1 MPLNFYE
8 DQADTGS
15 VLESAIQPYD
25 DGESADKFIL
35 NRPLQNL
42 RNRTEVTRRAS
53 DFQDLLSRSD
63 RGLIVASDIG
73 AHIWFQEYGDT
84 HGGYGFRI
92 SSDGGWGD
100 WDKDLVLFPIVSSAT
115 FPETTPTAPILT
127 KYVYDDGEEGRFAVY
142 PQVEGTSRK
151 VAQGASN
158 LCIKI
163 FKVANSNPP
172 TPIVSIEGALNPS
185 SPDPES
191 GPITICVQIAYN
203 NTTTIS
209 SVVSAINLH
218 SAALTIVTAEVLE
231 GGSRTI
237 STEVARTKFYSSAGC
252 VGGID
257 DEAFRI
263 SGEQL
268 MNYFEFPY
276 TNRLKEGSFLVFD
289 FLSAKERLKNDL
301 DIYPYSVLRTVH
313 PGSSPGDTRNIGDC
327 TGTVPICKMLNG
339 NLHFFNGRSF
349 RQGVDERFMDSQAEE
364 SRLRAELQ
372 DPVDPLEGDAMVGAQ
387 AKSSTLISLPL
398 GTIHSQ
404 LTKLTDLGKAEV
416 GKGASLVYSTY
427 TGASPI
433 SPLTPGNFR
442 SQLQE
447 LLNHLTDDTGADHGA
462 SKIGVEAYS
471 PLSRGYV
478 ADQIHYIWNRQ
489 IHHEQVTADYHKL
502 EAIETRPF
510 VLVSQVS
517 GEGYTTI
524 AAALNAVKTTG
535 GTIYIKGGTYTE
547 AINLAS
553 VTVAHP
559 IEFVG
564 MGEDDVSPTNGE
576 VVWQNA
582 STYCLQI
589 ASDCVLQA
597 KISFR
602 NIRFASSGGTY
613 PVVFATTAGHPQA
626 VVEFRNCRFQSLASS
641 RALILNQSSLN
652 RSLIHDCILANSS
665 AATDTNAVVN
675 LTKGSVSIENC
686 KFTYAGAIVY
696 ASSTDVKNVDVVGNE
711 FVKCGYATAYA
722 NIQALIYVDGGSST
736 LARVLNNSYP
746 AYTRVANEYAKFC
759 RLTTCGGAIVSGN
772 TIDIGTIPDVADSS
786 HFAIQFTGPTTTTGW
801 CQITRNQVTTF
812 GTLIPIFVA
821 CERALITD
829 NVFTGGTDQ
838 SSTSGYGMI
847 TNRAVYSL
855 VRNNQLI
862 TANRDTYRLKQ
873 GIVAEGAAVSVA
885 IISGNS
891 IDGGSDSGASIRSDG
906 AYPLILGNYIRGMN
920 STSYAPAAGIQTLST
935 AVKSIISENVIL
947 DTRGSNSAVGISA
960 AHVIARGNIIVPLS
974 TGNSAMGVS
983 ISTGDCVIAGN
994 TIRLGTQT
1002 TRWGIACSSP
1012 GCVMVGNYI
1021 HNATTS
1027 ISGTISDVVISGN
1040 IFFTAKYGAYFSGA
1054 QRLVYRGNNVY
1065 ASSSA
1070 DASGVHFECSSATK
1084 NLVIAGNNFHNVYR
1098 GAYFTSGSSAVN
1110 MASFVVLCENIMQAI
1125 ATIAAHG
1132 ISFLTSVTAP
1142 DNKRFSAISGNVITK
1157 TNHTALLNYNGIHCG
1172 GDKVA
1177 IWENIVRAGGHASG
1191 LFYYE
1196 NGYGNTSGTGLGLG
1210 KDRAT
1215 PNYDVWNSVGDE
1227 NNPQVNGG
1235 TGPNTTVYRQFD
1247 INFNRKMLA
1256 GTLTVL
1262 ENFHANYGP
1271 SEILWESDPGYTP
1284 QVISNTPS
1292 GAVVRV
1298 RMRNIDPP
1306 PADGAQVKVYAEV
1319 PVQDA
1324 IVNPIS
1330 ASVNNYWQF
1339 YAASY
1344 PKASGSP
1351 SGGFNRLSRFFM
1363 SFDRVMLDN
1372 TEMEDEA
1379 HYFLQYWNGSAWV
1392 NWGGTGLVTVM
1403 QWVGGSPSVIQLEGC
1418 LHEPP
1423 LTGGTAV
1430 RFGLLSGHQ
1439 IQDTNGN
1446 PLQSDQYWQGVSS
1459 SSYPALTSSGQES
1472 RLRNILLNFPTMTDN
1487 AHYRNKDHYLV
1498 QYGPGP
1504 TTWTIDSLEF
1514 VSTTQVRLYCNPSAG
1529 SAPSGQ
1535 TIYAK
1540 AYAGHTILDQYGN
1553 PIEEVIRSFTCAA
1566 FPAPSSAGQNDLLRQ
1581 IVLNYPVAMNG
1592 NTDFGE
1598 PTHYTVKYGLT
1609 TWPIVS
1615 TSYNPTPP
1623 IQQITLTCS
1632 DITDPEGLQV
1642 NVTALAG
1649 HGILDTNDN
1658 PILEVIRS
1666 FTCGT
1671 FPDASVLGYD
1681 LDEDF
1686 WSVTFTHEMSTT
1698 YLENPAYYSMKY
1710 TVTYAD
1716 SHADKEI
1723 TIPIIAVVAGPGN
1736 TIVKIYPDLDPYVEF
1751 YEVQHHAGE
1760 TCSHGTTHGNITFYY
1775 CDVYVNAA
1783 ILDTHGNSLR
1793 NRSLHV
1799 NGPYYNP

>member
-1 MPLNFYE
+1 MPLNFYK

-142 PQVEGTSRK
+142 PQVEGASRK

-237 STEVARTKFYSSAGC
+237 LTEVARTKFYSSAGC

-313 PGSSPGDTRNIGDC
+313 PGSLPGDTRNIGDC

-772 TIDIGTIPDVADSS
+772 TIDIGTIPDVANSS

-873 GIVAEGAAVSVA
+873 GIVAEAAAVSVV
-885 IISGNS
+885 IISGNL
-891 IDGGSDSGASIRSDG
+891 IDGGSDAGASIRCNG
-906 AYPLILGNYIRGMN
+906 ASSLILGNYLRGMN
-920 STSYAPAAGIQTLST
+920 STSYAPVQGVQILSPTIQ
-935 AVKSIISENVIL
+935 SIVSGNVIL
-947 DTRGSNSAVGISA
+947 DIRGSDSASGIEA
-960 AHVIARGNIIVPLS
+960 YQAIVRGNLIVPLS
-974 TGNSAMGVS
+974 TGNGVRGIGVNTADCIISGNS
-983 ISTGDCVIAGN
+983 IRFGIQSN
-994 TIRLGTQT
+994 
-1002 TRWGIACSSP
+1002 RWGIVCSYA
-1012 GCVMVGNYI
+1012 GCVVAGNFIYKPL
-1021 HNATTS
+1021 AS
-1027 ISGTISDVVISGN
+1027 ISGNISDAVISGN

-1125 ATIAAHG
+1125 ATIADHG

-1157 TNHTALLNYNGIHCG
+1157 TNHTALLNYNGIYCG

-1191 LFYYE
+1191 LFYYD

-1210 KDRAT
+1210 ANLGS
-1215 PNYDVWNSVGDE
+1215 PNYDTWNSVGDE
-1227 NNPQVNGG
+1227 NA
-1235 TGPNTTVYRQFD
+1235 YRLTSGSQDSMLRRFD
-1247 INFNRKMLA
+1247 VNFNRKLLNSA
-1256 GTLTVL
+1256 ALTDP
-1262 ENFHANYGP
+1262 ANYVLTHGGSGWARDGSP
-1271 SEILWESDPGYTP
+1271 TVK
-1284 QVISNTPS
+1284 QVNPTIITVT
-1292 GAVVRV
+1292 G
-1298 RMRNIDPP
+1298 IDLDPP
-1306 PADGAQVKVYAEV
+1306 PGNTET
-1319 PVQDA
+1319 VQIVVSNVLDA
-1324 IVNPIS
+1324 IVNPIHP
-1330 ASVNNYWQF
+1330 
-1339 YAASY
+1339 SY
-1344 PKASGSP
+1344 TTFSQETGDYPTVTAVAKQAE
-1351 SGGFNRLSRFFM
+1351 NRKFLIT
-1363 SFDRVMLDN
+1363 FDRVMSETGLLTPGNYLVLFNSASWPLDGGVPPFLVDHVPTTKVMITCENRTNPPNADDPSGDLVQVSIDGPRDPN
-1372 TEMEDEA
+1372 TNPLTADQHQHISGGTYPDLLSATQEARLASFLVNYDRTMADMQLGPPFDAYSVTYGSGTDWPITVTENIGVGSLRIECEGRVIPDGSSITISSYQNHGVKDANNNPNRTSSYGLTGGVYPSMTGAGLQDEGNKKF
-1379 HYFLQYWNGSAWV
+1379 YVNYSTQMQPSAWTYTNYIIHVDVYEDPKDPAPINHYNATV
-1392 NWGGTGLVTVM
+1392 NGATQYQLNPTIAHVTISNTVRSST
-1403 QWVGGSPSVIQLEGC
+1403 WYLYYTISVIQVEVVDTYSNMLSVYSKSFWI
-1418 LHEPP
+1418 EP
-1423 LTGGTAV
+1423 A
-1430 RFGLLSGHQ
+1430 
-1439 IQDTNGN
+1439 
-1446 PLQSDQYWQGVSS
+1446 
-1459 SSYPALTSSGQES
+1459 
-1472 RLRNILLNFPTMTDN
+1472 
-1487 AHYRNKDHYLV
+1487 
-1498 QYGPGP
+1498 
-1504 TTWTIDSLEF
+1504 
-1514 VSTTQVRLYCNPSAG
+1514 
-1529 SAPSGQ
+1529 
-1535 TIYAK
+1535 
-1540 AYAGHTILDQYGN
+1540 
-1553 PIEEVIRSFTCAA
+1553 
-1566 FPAPSSAGQNDLLRQ
+1566 
-1581 IVLNYPVAMNG
+1581 
-1592 NTDFGE
+1592 
-1598 PTHYTVKYGLT
+1598 
-1609 TWPIVS
+1609 
-1615 TSYNPTPP
+1615 
-1623 IQQITLTCS
+1623 
-1632 DITDPEGLQV
+1632 
-1642 NVTALAG
+1642 
-1649 HGILDTNDN
+1649 
-1658 PILEVIRS
+1658 
-1666 FTCGT
+1666 
-1671 FPDASVLGYD
+1671 
-1681 LDEDF
+1681 
-1686 WSVTFTHEMSTT
+1686 
-1698 YLENPAYYSMKY
+1698 
-1710 TVTYAD
+1710 
-1716 SHADKEI
+1716 
-1723 TIPIIAVVAGPGN
+1723 
-1736 TIVKIYPDLDPYVEF
+1736 
-1751 YEVQHHAGE
+1751 
-1760 TCSHGTTHGNITFYY
+1760 
-1775 CDVYVNAA
+1775 
-1783 ILDTHGNSLR
+1783 
-1793 NRSLHV
+1793 
-1799 NGPYYNP
+1799 

>member
-1 MPLNFYE
+1 MPLNFYK

-92 SSDGGWGD
+92 NSDGGWGD

-237 STEVARTKFYSSAGC
+237 LTEVARTKFYSSAGC

-268 MNYFEFPY
+268 KNYFDFPY
-276 TNRLKEGSFLVFD
+276 TNRLQEGSFLVFD

-301 DIYPYSVLRTVH
+301 DIYPFTVLRTVH

-772 TIDIGTIPDVADSS
+772 TIDIGTIPYVADSS

-873 GIVAEGAAVSVA
+873 GIVAEDAEVSVV
-885 IISGNS
+885 IISGNL
-891 IDGGSDSGASIRSDG
+891 IDGGSDAGASIRCNG
-906 AYPLILGNYIRGMN
+906 ASSLILGNYLRGMN
-920 STSYAPAAGIQTLST
+920 STSYAPVQGVQILSPTIQ
-935 AVKSIISENVIL
+935 SIVSGNVIL
-947 DTRGSNSAVGISA
+947 DIRGSDSASGIEA
-960 AHVIARGNIIVPLS
+960 YQAIVRGNLIVPLS
-974 TGNSAMGVS
+974 TGNGVRGIGVNTADCIISGNS
-983 ISTGDCVIAGN
+983 I
-994 TIRLGTQT
+994 RFGTQSN
-1002 TRWGIACSSP
+1002 RWGIVCSYA
-1012 GCVMVGNYI
+1012 GCVVAGNFIYKPL
-1021 HNATTS
+1021 AS
-1027 ISGTISDVVISGN
+1027 ISGNISDAVISGN
-1040 IFFTAKYGAYFSGA
+1040 IFFTATYGAYFSGA

-1065 ASSSA
+1065 AASSA
-1070 DASGVHFECSSATK
+1070 DASGIHFACSSPTK
-1084 NLVIAGNNFHNVYR
+1084 DLVIVGNNFHNVYR

-1125 ATIAAHG
+1125 ATIADHG

-1191 LFYYE
+1191 LFYYD
-1196 NGYGNTSGTGLGLG
+1196 NGYGNISGTGLGLG
-1210 KDRAT
+1210 ANLPS
-1215 PNYDVWNSVGDE
+1215 PNYDTWNSVGDE
-1227 NNPQVNGG
+1227 NNPQVSSGAGG
-1235 TGPNTTVYRQFD
+1235 YTLFRKFD
-1247 INFNRKMLA
+1247 VTFNRKMGA
-1256 GTLTVL
+1256 GQTTETNYTATHSGGDWGTHPHNAESVVVKTV
-1262 ENFHANYGP
+1262 GP
-1271 SEILWESDPGYTP
+1271 PT
-1284 QVISNTPS
+1284 
-1292 GAVVRV
+1292 VVTV
-1298 RMRNIDPP
+1298 TMPNIDPP
-1306 PADGAQVKVYAEV
+1306 PADNATIAIMAGSG
-1319 PVQDA
+1319 VQDV
-1324 IVNPIS
+1324 IVNPMGASNNVASFSSGYYYPKEYGSIAQQILLRKFRVEFDRVMYQTDRTDMLNKDHYTLTYNGNNWPLSSVTHVTDDPRTMVEVIATDLTMPNPADS
-1330 ASVNNYWQF
+1330 ASLVLSPLAGHGIKDNDTNPLQSSQSWLGTGS
-1339 YAASY
+1339 SY
-1344 PKASGSP
+1344 PKASYAGTSP
-1351 SGGFNRLSRFFM
+1351 CLRDFVLYFTRMMTQDAFLHA
-1363 SFDRVMLDN
+1363 
-1372 TEMEDEA
+1372 EA
-1379 HYFLQYWNGSAWV
+1379 AY
-1392 NWGGTGLVTVM
+1392 TVT
-1403 QWVGGSPSVIQLEGC
+1403 W
-1418 LHEPP
+1418 
-1423 LTGGTAV
+1423 
-1430 RFGLLSGHQ
+1430 
-1439 IQDTNGN
+1439 NGN
-1446 PLQSDQYWQGVSS
+1446 P
-1459 SSYPALTSSGQES
+1459 
-1472 RLRNILLNFPTMTDN
+1472 
-1487 AHYRNKDHYLV
+1487 
-1498 QYGPGP
+1498 
-1504 TTWTIDSLEF
+1504 WTISDVGL
-1514 VSTTQVRLYCNPSAG
+1514 STVDRVLIQCAVTLPPPPDGA
-1529 SAPSGQ
+1529 
-1535 TIYAK
+1535 TIAITAK
-1540 AYAGHTILDQYGN
+1540 
-1553 PIEEVIRSFTCAA
+1553 
-1566 FPAPSSAGQNDLLRQ
+1566 QN
-1581 IVLNYPVAMNG
+1581 M
-1592 NTDFGE
+1592 
-1598 PTHYTVKYGLT
+1598 
-1609 TWPIVS
+1609 S
-1615 TSYNPTPP
+1615 
-1623 IQQITLTCS
+1623 IT
-1632 DITDPEGLQV
+1632 
-1642 NVTALAG
+1642 
-1649 HGILDTNDN
+1649 
-1658 PILEVIRS
+1658 
-1666 FTCGT
+1666 
-1671 FPDASVLGYD
+1671 
-1681 LDEDF
+1681 
-1686 WSVTFTHEMSTT
+1686 
-1698 YLENPAYYSMKY
+1698 
-1710 TVTYAD
+1710 
-1716 SHADKEI
+1716 
-1723 TIPIIAVVAGPGN
+1723 
-1736 TIVKIYPDLDPYVEF
+1736 
-1751 YEVQHHAGE
+1751 
-1760 TCSHGTTHGNITFYY
+1760 
-1775 CDVYVNAA
+1775 
-1783 ILDTHGNSLR
+1783 DTHGNPIREATVNIAYGTNPNITGAGLQDEGNKKFYVNYSTQMQPSAWTYT
-1793 NRSLHV
+1793 NYIIHVDVYEDTKDPAPIDHYNATV
-1799 NGPYYNP
+1799 NGATQYQLNPTIAHVTISNPVRSSTWYLYYTISVIQVEVVDTYSNVLSVYSKSFWIEPA